1 MTPRIAPM
9 PLGRTAVISPQRAF
23 ALTGLAA
30 VVLGVALNT
39 VASVGPGHVGVRT
52 RFGAVDAIPV
62 RPGSFL
68 HLPFV
73 EGLTTFDTRVQRLD
87 YKGSAASKDLQDV
100 VGVMSLNFRL
110 DPAEVPAIYQSIG
123 PEYEQRVI
131 EPAVQEAFKATMA
144 QFTSSE
150 LITQRESVKRVA
162 RDLLAERLG
171 RFRIVVEELN
181 VLDFRFSEQFNK
193 AIEGANS
200 AKQAVL
206 EEEQK
211 LRSAQVQAQQR
222 IAVAKAEAEATLT
235 RAQADAEA
243 NARIAASLT
252 PAVLEYLALQRWDGK
267 LPQVTSGATP
277 FIDVT
282 AVRR

>member
-1 MTPRIAPM
+1 MTSNRSH
-9 PLGRTAVISPQRAF
+9 RTRLF
-23 ALTGLAA
+23 ALIGFAA
-30 VVLGVALNT
+30 VVVLWVNT
-39 VASVGPGHVGVRT
+39 IATIEPGHVGVRT
-52 RFGAVDAIPV
+52 RLGAVQDAPV

-68 HLPFV
+68 RIPFV
-73 EGLTTFDTRVQRLD
+73 EGVTPFDTRVLRLD

-100 VGVMSLNFRL
+100 IGVISLNFRVE
-110 DPAEVPAIYQSIG
+110 PADVPAIFQTVGPDYQ
-123 PEYEQRVI
+123 QRVI

-162 RDLLAERLG
+162 RDLLGERLS

-193 AIEGANS
+193 AIEAANA
-200 AKQAVL
+200 AKQAVI

-222 IAVAKAEAEATLT
+222 IAFAK
-235 RAQADAEA
+235 ADAEA
-243 NARIAASLT
+243 TITKAQAEAAANATIRASLT
-252 PAVLEYLALQRWDGK
+252 PEVLEYLALQRWDGK
-267 LPQVTSGATP
+267 LPQAMSGATP
-277 FIDVT
+277 FIDLT
-282 AVRR
+282 GARR

>member
-1 MTPRIAPM
+1 MTPRIAP
-9 PLGRTAVISPQRAF
+9 LALEGRTALWPSRLFVVI
-23 ALTGLAA
+23 GLAA
-30 VVLGVALNT
+30 VALVALNI

-52 RFGAVDAIPV
+52 RFGAVDAVPV

-73 EGLTTFDTRVQRLD
+73 EALTTFDTRVQRLD

-110 DPAEVPAIYQSIG
+110 DPGEVPAIFQSIG
-123 PEYEQRVI
+123 PDYEQRVI

-171 RFRIVVEELN
+171 RFRIIVEELN

-193 AIEGANS
+193 AIEGANA

-277 FIDVT
+277 FIDIT